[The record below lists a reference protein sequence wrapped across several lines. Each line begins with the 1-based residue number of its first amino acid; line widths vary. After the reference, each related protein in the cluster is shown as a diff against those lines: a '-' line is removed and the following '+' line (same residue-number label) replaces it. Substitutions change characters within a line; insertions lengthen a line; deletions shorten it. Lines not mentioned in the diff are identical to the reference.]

1 MLFFR
6 RLRDSNLYLED
17 KSESAP
23 GCVFNDSDYTDV
35 DYHKEYPT
43 IYHLRKELIENPSC
57 HDVRLV
63 YIALHHIIK
72 HRGHFLFDSLTVD
85 DIQSFSNVFDN
96 LCMYLKDNYNIII
109 EYEDIQL
116 LETTLKNRE
125 FSKTKKAEKICAL
138 CRVAKSD
145 SQKAAILKS
154 LSGATVK
161 FCDVFD
167 DDMLKEA
174 EITTF
179 SFDGNFDD
187 KEVDYQNLLGGKI

>member
-1 MLFFR
+1 MSYYIGLDIGSDSVGWAVTDGEYQVKRCKGNAMWGIRLLDESNTAAERRGFRAQRRRIQRTKERIDYLEMLFNEEISKKDIAFFR

-72 HRGHFLFDSLTVD
+72 HRGHFLFDSLTV
-85 DIQSFSNVFDN
+85 
-96 LCMYLKDNYNIII
+96 
-109 EYEDIQL
+109 EDIQ
-116 LETTLKNRE
+116 
-125 FSKTKKAEKICAL
+125 
-138 CRVAKSD
+138 
-145 SQKAAILKS
+145 
-154 LSGATVK
+154 
-161 FCDVFD
+161 
-167 DDMLKEA
+167 
-174 EITTF
+174 
-179 SFDGNFDD
+179 
-187 KEVDYQNLLGGKI
+187 